1 MGEISPFCVFPFHF
15 RQHAEDNDLK
25 GFVARFSN
33 SFYHLRP
40 VQDLPQDIQILLTEP
55 PAEIAFHPAVAAVLQ
70 GQRQK
75 AGPIQRS
82 SVQIFFEFLQA
93 LVGTVRFPHRE
104 NGGVLLLAPQRN
116 TYNAFRVIQFSG
128 NIRRHH

>member
-1 MGEISPFCVFPFHF
+1 MFSPFHF

-25 GFVARFSN
+25 GFVARFSI

-75 AGPIQRS
+75 VGPIQRS

-104 NGGVLLLAPQRN
+104 NGGVLLLAP
-116 TYNAFRVIQFSG
+116 AAEHIQCLPCDTVSG